1 MVGACPKRESAELS
15 DKKQESN
22 INQGENTQEIIAG
35 LQTSRQ
41 VSLPQALSVKQLAG
55 LLQVSAVEVIKQLMR
70 NGVMANIN
78 QAIDFETAAVVV
90 AHFGYEAKK
99 QPTSPLTKRAAT
111 TGTGKLSPR
120 PPVITIM
127 GHVDHGKTSLL
138 DAIRQSNV
146 IATEAGAIT
155 QHIGAYQV
163 EVDSRKITFLDTPG
177 HEAFTAM
184 RARGAQAT
192 DIAILVV
199 AADDGVMPQT
209 VEAINHARAAD
220 VPIVVAINK
229 VDKPNANPDKVK
241 QQLADLGLVIEE
253 WGGDTVCIPISAKKK
268 QGIDELLENLLLVA
282 DILELKTELDCPAE
296 GIVIE
301 AKLDKTK
308 GPLATLLI
316 QKGILKPGDT
326 LVISNTWG
334 KVKAMFNELGKHLK
348 KVEPATPVE
357 VLGLNAVP
365 QAGDIFKV
373 VSNEREARV
382 LLEKS
387 KDMQQRLPTRAK
399 TLGLSDLSTQISAGK
414 IKELS
419 IILKT
424 DVQGSIEPIR
434 DSLEQL
440 GDEKV
445 KVRVIHSGSGSIT
458 ESDVL
463 LALASKGIII
473 GFNSRPEPGAQ
484 RLAEVEGIS
493 IRHYNVIYELVKDVD
508 KALKGL
514 LEPTYTEVIE
524 GQAEVLAVFETGKKG
539 RVAGISVKE
548 GKIRR
553 DSLARVLRRGE
564 QIYES
569 RVSSLRR
576 FKEDV
581 KEVAAGFE
589 CGVRIENFSDFQ
601 VGDIIQFYR
610 QEMVT

>member
-1 MVGACPKRESAELS
+1 MSKLS
-15 DKKQESN
+15 DKKREQIANEEQDSQEAKSD
-22 INQGENTQEIIAG
+22 
-35 LQTSRQ
+35 SQ
-41 VSLPQALSVKQLAG
+41 VLPHISLPPTLSVKQLAD

-78 QAIDFETAAVVV
+78 QAVDFDTASLV
-90 AHFGYEAKK
+90 ADHFGYKTKK
-99 QPTSPLTKRAAT
+99 QPILAKIKRPVLT
-111 TGTGKLSPR
+111 GSGKLSPR
-120 PPVITIM
+120 PPVITII

-184 RARGAQAT
+184 RARGTQIT
-192 DIAILVV
+192 DIAVLVV

-209 VEAINHARAAD
+209 IEAINHARAAD

-229 VDKPNANPDKVK
+229 IDKQNANPDKVK
-241 QQLADLGLVIEE
+241 QQLADLDLLIEE
-253 WGGDTVCIPISAKKK
+253 WGGDTVCVPISAKKK
-268 QGIDELLENLLLVA
+268 QGIGELLENLLLVA
-282 DILELKTELDCPAE
+282 DILELKGEHDCPAE
-296 GIVIE
+296 GVVIE
-301 AKLDKTK
+301 ARLDKTR
-308 GPLATLLI
+308 GPVATLLV
-316 QKGILKPGDT
+316 QKGTLKPGDNIA
-326 LVISNTWG
+326 ISNTWG
-334 KVKAMFNELGKHLK
+334 RVKAMFNELGKHLK
-348 KVEPATPVE
+348 KAEPATPVE

-365 QAGDIFKV
+365 HAGDSFNV
-373 VSNEREARV
+373 VSNEREARM
-382 LLEKS
+382 LLEKH
-387 KDMQQRLPTRAK
+387 KDTQQRIPSHAN
-399 TLGLSDLSTQISAGK
+399 TLSLSDLSTQISAGQ
-414 IKELS
+414 IKELN

-484 RLAEVEGIS
+484 RLAEAEGIS
-493 IRHYNVIYELVKDVD
+493 IRYYNVIYELVKDVD
-508 KALKGL
+508 KALKGM

-524 GQAEVLAVFETGKKG
+524 GQAEILAVFDTGKKG
-539 RVAGISVKE
+539 RVAGVSVKE
-548 GKIRR
+548 GKLRR
-553 DSLARVLRRGE
+553 DALARVIRKGE
-564 QIYES
+564 SIHES
-569 RVSSLRR
+569 RINSLRR
-576 FKEDV
+576 FKDDV
-581 KEVAAGFE
+581 KEIATGFE
-589 CGVRIENFSDFQ
+589 CGIKIEGFADFQ
-601 VGDIIQFYR
+601 VGDIIQSYK
-610 QEMVT
+610 QEIVS